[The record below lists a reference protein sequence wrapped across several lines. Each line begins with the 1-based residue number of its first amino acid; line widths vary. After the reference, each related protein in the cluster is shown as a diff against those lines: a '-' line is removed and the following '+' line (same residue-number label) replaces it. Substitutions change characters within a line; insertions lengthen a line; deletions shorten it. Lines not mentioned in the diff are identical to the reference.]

1 MDAGVLAASSPLAE
15 SSIDRR
21 DVASDLPAPL
31 KPKAPDLAA
40 PLKPKASAA
49 EVVHLTSRL
58 VSRKSLLALQKMN
71 ALIDD
76 PTEDAVLR
84 PGDDDAALVA
94 RGILAGFLRRVR
106 TDDVMLASYYR
117 LLRFLVYVLAIV
129 TVIAMQLGVFEG
141 NTTVTY
147 ATLTTNVTVSFYD
160 AWKLAAH
167 TDLVRAVIAEG
178 RLCDDAGACYSTEAW
193 QYAEPRAGWNL
204 CHDSDTEFGVDATT
218 VCVFDGDF
226 FVDGLPFR
234 SSELDSAHESFGSA
248 VTLALYGGD
257 WEVRYAFSGY
267 VWTHPTRASPYAV
280 AFPAVRGK
288 VCYVEPGAANETC
301 AHWGACPDAGSC
313 ACEFRDDVYTC
324 DDALAA
330 TRTLADHPTEIDD
343 ARFDLPPYVVDSYP
357 AYAGAEAVASWW
369 DVQGFTVAERLA
381 PSVTEYASE
390 ASAETAH
397 RTDDAA
403 EIKGET
409 YAQLPDVLLGYYEG
423 DAVTAGVRFPDL
435 GVPQGALIMDAYV
448 EFTSTALEDGAL
460 SLDVRA
466 EASDDALPYGWGADP
481 LGPKDRDA
489 TESVVLFETAPWAAD
504 ETTRTPSLVYLVQEV
519 VDRPGWGSGQALGLV
534 FAPSAGAGSRVARG
548 FAGVYA
554 EAGAP
559 RLFVQYVRAE
569 RYTIALGRIDA
580 DVVEHA
586 PDGNVFAVSDVE
598 LGATSASG
606 VPIATALRFPRIP
619 LLPGQDVVR
628 AHVEFAASASNPD
641 RRSDAAAS
649 DFEFRVELAA
659 DAAPYDDEEDSGP
672 YDVHGDYHT
681 SAEAEYNLPTRL
693 VSGRTYSNASVIGT
707 IERLEGG
714 ARWRTPDLA
723 ALIQPVLDDA
733 DWQENNSLAF
743 AVRSVDV
750 GYADGAWFAPPGE
763 SAYGR
768 SFMSSAD
775 ASPPELV
782 LLVVGATGRR
792 RPAVADRPTHAF
804 PLDGG
809 ADAGAVDDR
818 AEPGAD
824 ARAVDCKFSHAC
836 DLTCGFCYSMLP
848 TPVPSAAPT
857 ENRTLWF
864 KNGDAAKDCAWVAAL
879 PATRCDVLGWD
890 GAVAWEAC
898 EACGAT
904 ASPTGYP
911 TAPPAAA
918 RRRLLAEPARRL
930 DDGACAP
937 GRVNATGS
945 LSAVLYYA
953 LVDTYT
959 SESLLTGVAYGDESD
974 AVCLEVGVCYA
985 FEVLEPALPYGAT
998 WSVDVGGAALTGAAP
1013 FFGYFRLRSGDV
1025 VAVDDCDDDA
1035 GDYSSDVDGA
1045 AAAFWAPFA
1054 SSAGAGDDDGGGAV
1068 ECYTKSVW
1076 TEPAI
1081 PTDDYLGCTRS
1092 GSYDALALTKT
1103 CPAYGDGD
1111 AETHCWS
1118 VTLSQPSL
1126 DSTACHDVQLVG
1138 GCWSDLDDV
1147 WPATAAARRA
1157 YEDEN
1162 ATFVGEAPPGRG
1174 PLVADDC
1181 ATLAAVYFD
1190 ATYGATCAGCAG
1202 SLCTTQDPAWY
1213 ANVFGVPSNNV
1224 EGALSSLER
1233 GKVVEAADC
1242 DAFAVLDANCDDAYN
1257 HIGCN
1262 YDGGACC
1269 DDGAF
1274 APDARIRDHDI
1285 SCRVP
1290 WFQSA
1295 DDTWRYSRVVDGE
1308 VFATLWKGVVEVL
1321 GVIDAP
1327 GNLEEHLS
1335 ADAAPDRFNS
1345 TLPFADVD
1353 LADLERYVPSL
1364 ACPDCPSFEGS
1375 YRTVPFSLDVGL
1387 PNANGYADW
1396 SPKRNPAWTCADFG
1410 AADWFDCDA
1419 QGVDNTFA
1427 RERCAACGVTDASES
1442 KTQFTSGFDADEP
1455 RARYLAKPNLVVY
1468 GVLLTQQRN
1477 KAMAC
1482 KKGRPYNRFLSYLD
1496 AYDPCLDDD
1505 DGLREPFGV
1514 DATFVSGSDVYRE
1527 SNIDEVYDFYDAEE
1541 LDAVSGMPFGFTYSM
1556 RRNATTSE
1564 YPKDFPVFWDVN
1576 LNRTRAMDIWT
1587 LIKDGNYFDGN
1598 TRSVELSMI
1607 TTNRMISSQF
1617 LTLTSIVG
1625 ESLDGGGVEYKY
1637 TVSVIN
1643 PNPYGTPT
1651 ATVRLFFE
1659 LVFVALLGGM
1669 LLIEVRGCLA
1679 AARRRVAKLR
1689 VLGDDGAVRYW
1700 PGLPACGC
1708 LNALP
1713 AALRALAEA
1722 VAARVADAGLLPTAD
1737 YVLATLMIV
1746 AWVGVVAKAGSLKR
1760 FDLHYDRAFATVREL
1775 SELIVL
1781 YKLLALFLIIAIVCE
1796 FLKLMHFHPSM
1807 GIITRTIQKAGSR
1820 LFFWFILQTTI
1831 SFLYSILGVMLFGQS
1846 SRGFGDG
1853 DIPGIFQSFFGFAM
1867 LSIAGMYDIGEFE
1880 NIPGM
1885 DAAGLEVFGFAG
1897 MSYYITQA
1905 FYWSYMALM
1914 FFIMFNALL
1923 AIICSAYDD
1932 VRADIDGLARDPFL
1946 YNLLR
1951 RVPAPRA
1958 LPLGALHHVL
1968 EAWVGDFIDA
1978 EISVDESL
1986 DEFVERR
1993 RTVVAPAP
2001 DPSVHDAVLQ
2011 AQYAI
2016 DEARPNPVAR
2026 LLYAVHESG
2035 APSDAGFLALDIPVE
2050 KRTVGHMFG
2059 AATEAAPMDRHAALA
2074 MAYNLMSRDGAGC
2087 DFNNDGNVEANEA
2100 HAVKTL
2106 IQSMPVLRDESRSP
2120 QSRLVYAYERA
2131 FAPDAAAGDAASEG
2145 GSSLHRAQEPPTIE
2159 TKPPPR
2165 KHGATRLRHARGPE
2179 LHLKDVIMR
2188 ESEAADVPLCGVG
2201 SCNAPFV
2208 NDVSSFHGPAVCEY
2222 DDGGTYPAG
2231 GTLKCRFSRRFK
2243 IPPAD
2248 MLAAHEAT
2256 IEMLSATR

>member
-1 MDAGVLAASSPLAE
+1 MDAGVLAASSPLAEFLAASSPLAE

-147 ATLTTNVTVSFYD
+147 ATVRDAIYHLSGEIIPNDAPGDIAGSVNGWDVYVDGVEAVIDAVFQEEACGDGLCSRTDEMPSWDPGEFVLGSRDGGAPRDFEGCASDCGAQLTTNVTVSFYD

-330 TRTLADHPTEIDD
+330 TRTLADYPTEIDD

-782 LLVVGATGRR
+782 LLVVGAD
-792 RPAVADRPTHAF
+792 RPSPTDPPTLSPSTAAPTLAPSTTAPSLAPTLAPSTCADRPGSDGLCMVVLS
-804 PLDGG
+804 LDT
-809 ADAGAVDDR
+809 DACR
-818 AEPGAD
+818 RRFCPE
-824 ARAVDCKFSHAC
+824 CKFSHAC

-864 KNGDAAKDCAWVAAL
+864 KNGEAAKDCAWVAAL
-879 PATRCDVLGWD
+879 PATRCDVRGWD

-918 RRRLLAEPARRL
+918 RRRPRRARAPPRRR
-930 DDGACAP
+930 ACAP

-1035 GDYSSDVDGA
+1035 GHYLSDVDGA

-1054 SSAGAGDDDGGGAV
+1054 SSAGAGDDDDGGGAV

-1213 ANVFGVPSNNV
+1213 ANIFGVPSNNV

-1274 APDARIRDHDI
+1274 EPDARIRDHDI

-1375 YRTVPFSLDVGL
+1375 YRTVPFSLD
-1387 PNANGYADW
+1387 
-1396 SPKRNPAWTCADFG
+1396 
-1410 AADWFDCDA
+1410 
-1419 QGVDNTFA
+1419 GVDNTFA

-1455 RARYLAKPNLVVY
+1455 RARYLAKPNL
-1468 GVLLTQQRN
+1468 
-1477 KAMAC
+1477 
-1482 KKGRPYNRFLSYLD
+1482 
-1496 AYDPCLDDD
+1496 
-1505 DGLREPFGV
+1505 PFGV

-1625 ESLDGGGVEYKY
+1625 ESLDGGGVEYQY

-1669 LLIEVRGCLA
+1669 LLIE
-1679 AARRRVAKLR
+1679 
-1689 VLGDDGAVRYW
+1689 
-1700 PGLPACGC
+1700 
-1708 LNALP
+1708 
-1713 AALRALAEA
+1713 
-1722 VAARVADAGLLPTAD
+1722 
-1737 YVLATLMIV
+1737 
-1746 AWVGVVAKAGSLKR
+1746 
-1760 FDLHYDRAFATVREL
+1760 
-1775 SELIVL
+1775 
-1781 YKLLALFLIIAIVCE
+1781 
-1796 FLKLMHFHPSM
+1796 
-1807 GIITRTIQKAGSR
+1807 
-1820 LFFWFILQTTI
+1820 TTI

-2035 APSDAGFLALDIPVE
+2035 APSDAGFLALDVHGLALVIRVASEHYFSKIPVE

-2074 MAYNLMSRDGAGC
+2074 MACNLMSRCGAGC

-2120 QSRLVYAYERA
+2120 QSRL
-2131 FAPDAAAGDAASEG
+2131 
-2145 GSSLHRAQEPPTIE
+2145 
-2159 TKPPPR
+2159 
-2165 KHGATRLRHARGPE
+2165 E

-2222 DDGGTYPAG
+2222 DDGGYMCG
-2231 GTLKCRFSRRFK
+2231 
-2243 IPPAD
+2243 
-2248 MLAAHEAT
+2248 
-2256 IEMLSATR
+2256 